1 MNEMGPAN
9 EDARWIE
16 RSMSG
21 DTEAFGSLV
30 SKYQNRLYN
39 SMVHFLRDETEA
51 EDVVQESFVLSFT
64 RLASFRGNSSFYTWL
79 YRIAFNTA
87 ISRRRR
93 RRPQVSV
100 ERDLGEAGS
109 GMGDQGPQP
118 GDRLDADERAG
129 QLHAA
134 LNRLNE
140 QHRMILVLRE
150 MDQLSYEEISEI
162 LDLPIGTVRSRLH
175 RARSQLKEELASY
188 FQQKK

>member
-16 RSMSG
+16 QSMSG
-21 DTEAFGSLV
+21 DTEAFGCLV
-30 SKYQNRLYN
+30 SKYQNRLFN

-64 RLASFRGNSSFYTWL
+64 RLASFRGSSSFYTWL

-93 RRPQVSV
+93 RRPKVSV
-100 ERDLGEAGS
+100 ERDLGEAGT
-109 GMGDQGPQP
+109 GMDDHGPQP
-118 GDRLDADERAG
+118 GDQMEAAERAV

-150 MDQLSYEEISEI
+150 MDGLSYEEISGI

-175 RARSQLKEELASY
+175 RARSQLKDELTSY
-188 FQQKK
+188 FQEKK